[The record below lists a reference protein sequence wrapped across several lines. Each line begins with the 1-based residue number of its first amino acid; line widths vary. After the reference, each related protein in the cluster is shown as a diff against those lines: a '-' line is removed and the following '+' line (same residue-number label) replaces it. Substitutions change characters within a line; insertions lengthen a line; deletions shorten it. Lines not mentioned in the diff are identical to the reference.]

1 MKKLYFS
8 LIIAILL
15 QSVSSFAGFIDGS
28 YKYKGQTRKYS
39 IYVPNIYYTQNKK
52 VPLLLGL
59 HGYGDEISNFKNIC
73 LTSIADTANYICVYA
88 EGLPFFGANAWNSGA
103 GVGLI
108 NVNSTI
114 DDVGFLNG
122 LVDTVIKKYSI
133 DTNRMYVF
141 GFSFGGFMTDRLA
154 TQNSSRFAAVAN
166 VSGLHGNFLAGLV
179 PAKGIPYLKF
189 HGTNDPTIKYDGSQT
204 VGLFPGFGLSA
215 EKTVKFWVTQN
226 RCDTI
231 PIIDTMPNT
240 STDTLTFIR
249 YTYKNG
255 RDRSDVVFYKVINGI
270 HKWYGTPTNDVS
282 YCQTIW
288 KFFSQ
293 YSKQTSVISS
303 IRNNSASEHFTIYPN
318 PSFGNFTI
326 DLSAINQKKIAL
338 TIYDLLGKI
347 VYVNTSIPSEQIQI
361 ENQFTS
367 GIYIV
372 QIIGENGIIA
382 SQKIVIE

>member
-1 MKKLYFS
+1 MKKLYFA
-8 LIIAILL
+8 LFIAILF
-15 QSVSSFAGFIDGS
+15 QAASSFAGFIDGS

-39 IYVPNIYYTQNKK
+39 IYVPNIYYTENKK

-59 HGYGDEISNFKNIC
+59 HGYGDEVANFKNIC
-73 LTSIADTANYICVYA
+73 LTGIADTANYICVYA

-103 GVGLI
+103 GVGVI

-122 LVDTVIKKYSI
+122 LVDTVIKKYMI

-154 TQNSSRFAAVAN
+154 TQNSTRFAAAAN

-179 PAKGIPYLKF
+179 PAKGMPYLKF
-189 HGTNDPTIKYDGSQT
+189 HGTNDPTIKYDGTQT

-226 RCDTI
+226 RCDTT

-240 STDTLTFIR
+240 AADGLTFIR

-255 RDRSDVVFYKVINGI
+255 RDHSDVVFYKVINGE
-270 HKWYGTPTNDVS
+270 HKWYGTPTNDIS

-293 YSKQTSVISS
+293 YSKNAIILSA
-303 IRNNSASEHFTIYPN
+303 RNNTVAEQHFTVYPN
-318 PSFGNFTI
+318 PSNGNFTI
-326 DLSAINQKKIAL
+326 DISSI
-338 TIYDLLGKI
+338 TGKI
-347 VYVNTSIPSEQIQI
+347 KTVQIYSITGSLSYIQDISSEQQI
-361 ENQFTS
+361 SVNANLPK
-367 GIYIV
+367 GMYLV
-372 QIIGENGIIA
+372 QLINETGIIA
-382 SQKIVIE
+382 TEKIIIQ